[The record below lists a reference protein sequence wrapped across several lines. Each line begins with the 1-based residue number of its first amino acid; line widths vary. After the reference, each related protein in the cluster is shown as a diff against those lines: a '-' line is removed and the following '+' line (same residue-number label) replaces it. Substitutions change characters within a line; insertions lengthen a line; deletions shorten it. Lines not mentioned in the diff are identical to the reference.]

1 MDKPLRDWTLGEV
14 QANCAA
20 SDDCSECDFGKKRGG
35 KCELCRATPGD
46 WDLTAPR
53 CFTPDEAQLAFV
65 LMRLFP
71 LYHFVVRH
79 QDGSLFLERGPQRS
93 HPLLIPK
100 NEFPS
105 LPVGSDAALSEI
117 AGCGDAR

>member
-46 WDLTAPR
+46 WDLTALPR
-53 CFTPDEAQLAFV
+53 FTEQEVADAKE
-65 LMRLFP
+65 LMRMFPRYDRLERKCQNDLCLCHATVSVYVRLDPSLFP
-71 LYHFVVRH
+71 HIAIGEV
-79 QDGSLFLERGPQRS
+79 
-93 HPLLIPK
+93 I
-100 NEFPS
+100 
-105 LPVGSDAALSEI
+105 ALSEI